1 MGRPQPKSKPKRRN
15 SKLPRRRS
23 KPKRRRKTP
32 TKKPKRQARSN
43 SFDHGSARRSS
54 LALPSYPRLLTFNFS
69 PSNLAACPA
78 SSQSDSEAIPPR
90 NHANGAEICFLALA
104 EIQKRGLAT
113 KRHKIHKIICESCAS
128 LWPLLPLLEDLRPR
142 ERQQD
147 VPCPAGNDQFFM
159 NGIKSDS

>member
-32 TKKPKRQARSN
+32 TKKQKRQARSN

-90 NHANGAEICFLALA
+90 NHANGAEICFLAEIFTVAAVYDRRYSYSKISGHENVNRTFRAPLA
-104 EIQKRGLAT
+104 MI
-113 KRHKIHKIICESCAS
+113 SS
-128 LWPLLPLLEDLRPR
+128 L
-142 ERQQD
+142 
-147 VPCPAGNDQFFM
+147 
-159 NGIKSDS
+159 